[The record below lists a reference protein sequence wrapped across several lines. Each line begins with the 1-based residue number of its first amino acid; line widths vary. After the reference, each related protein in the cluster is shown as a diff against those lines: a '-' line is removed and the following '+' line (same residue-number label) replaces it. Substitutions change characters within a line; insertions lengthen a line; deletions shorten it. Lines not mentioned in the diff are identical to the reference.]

1 LGARECAQHG
11 YTPLHWA
18 AKKGHAN
25 CVALLA
31 ERGANVE
38 ATDEVRCAV
47 PVATAAAA
55 LHRHGGG
62 VCAILKARTLR
73 ERCDA
78 AAVCP

>member
-1 LGARECAQHG
+1 MPFCADVAACLSAAALGRRECAQHG
-11 YTPLHWA
+11 YTPLHRA

-47 PVATAAAA
+47 PVANHIESA
-55 LHRHGGG
+55 
-62 VCAILKARTLR
+62 
-73 ERCDA
+73 E
-78 AAVCP
+78 P